1 MTPES
6 ALEETKA
13 TMQAAIEHLKKEF
26 SSIRTGKASPA
37 LVENL
42 DIHVEAYGSQMKLK
56 ELAVITTPE
65 ARMIMVQ
72 PFDPSVANDIDRGIR
87 ESKLGF
93 NPVNEGKVL
102 RIPIPE
108 LTEER
113 RKEFVKALKTMGEDA
128 RVRVRAGRKDGM
140 DAGKKMKNEKVLTED
155 QEHDFEAE
163 VQTLTDTHI
172 KEIDE
177 LVSGKEKEVM
187 TV

>member
-6 ALEETKA
+6 SLATATLEMDAALEN
-13 TMQAAIEHLKKEF
+13 LKREF

-42 DIHVEAYGSQMKLK
+42 EVGIAAYGSQMKLK

-72 PFDPSVANDIDRGIR
+72 PFDPSTANEIDKALR

-93 NPVNEGKVL
+93 NPINEGRVL
-102 RIPIPE
+102 RIPIPA

-113 RKEFVKALKTMGEDA
+113 RKEYVKTLKTMGEDA

-140 DAGKKMKNEKVLTED
+140 DAGKKMKNDKVLTED
-155 QEHDFEAE
+155 GVRDFESDIQEA
-163 VQTLTDTHI
+163 TDTHI
-172 KEIDE
+172 KLVDE
-177 LVSGKEKEVM
+177 LVAAKEKEVM